1 MIQYLFY
8 IFYEENTII
17 IIPGLPVFPA
27 GPMNPRLPGKPID
40 PRSPLRPGGPAW
52 LMNKKKMSI
61 MKQYSFI
68 NEYDIGE
75 SPNNSIFPKIPYTIS
90 KQ

>member
-1 MIQYLFY
+1 MYLFTY
-8 IFYEENTII
+8 SMKKITMI

-61 MKQYSFI
+61 M
-68 NEYDIGE
+68 
-75 SPNNSIFPKIPYTIS
+75 NNIVSLMNMI
-90 KQ
+90 